1 MTSDMDSAKSAQPS
15 ERGAPPESVKHYA
28 YLDSLRGVA
37 FLGVMAVHTNWR
49 VAGVPAWCKQLFMF
63 GNYGVQLF
71 FVLSALTL
79 CMSMQGRSRVENNPN
94 VSFAIRRFFRIAPMY
109 WIALVFY
116 LFFFGTNAT
125 SFAPNGIGLT
135 QILTNLFFIHGW
147 YPTTINSVV
156 PGGWSIAVE
165 MNFYLLFPMLFLLL
179 RNVKRAVIAMAI
191 GVPSSILISVAVY
204 HWMGTGMS
212 DISSDLAHSFTY
224 YWLPRQF
231 AVFLFGFALFHLL
244 NEDGNKMMQRFRQP
258 GDIRIL
264 LLGLALLVLAVL
276 LSPLLPVAYLFFS
289 MVFVVLIL
297 GLSIYPAK
305 LIVNPLIR
313 YTGTVSYSAYLV
325 HFAVIQI
332 VASMSNEFLQ
342 SATSSEGAVLR
353 LALYYVVCWGLTLV
367 VATATYKLIE
377 LPSQRVGKRLI
388 SRLQSRSRVLQPG

>member
-1 MTSDMDSAKSAQPS
+1 
-15 ERGAPPESVKHYA
+15 
-28 YLDSLRGVA
+28 
-37 FLGVMAVHTNWR
+37 
-49 VAGVPAWCKQLFMF
+49 
-63 GNYGVQLF
+63 
-71 FVLSALTL
+71 
-79 CMSMQGRSRVENNPN
+79 
-94 VSFAIRRFFRIAPMY
+94 MY

-116 LFFFGTNAT
+116 LLFFGTNAT
-125 SFAPNGIGLT
+125 SFAPNGIGLA

-179 RNVKRAVIAMAI
+179 RNTKRAVIAMAI

-231 AVFLFGFALFHLL
+231 VVFLFGFALFHLL

-264 LLGLALLVLAVL
+264 LLGLALLVLAVI
-276 LSPLLPVAYLFFS
+276 LSPWLPVAYLIFS

-297 GLSIYPAK
+297 GLSIYPTK

-377 LPSQRVGKRLI
+377 LPFQRLGKRLI
-388 SRLQSRSRVLQPG
+388 SRLQSRSRALQPLESLIKS